1 MWWLIPLVM
10 ASVSPTPPSADRSAA
25 PSAASCR
32 AAVLDL
38 KPGEGVTLERARALT
53 EVVTSEVGAT
63 LSCAVISR
71 AEIEALMDFE
81 VSRQQGGCDTD
92 SCLAELGEA
101 LGVSRLVLGTI
112 QQVDGQTLVSL
123 RLVDMQSTQVLRR
136 VTDATAKSDAVI
148 PFVRW
153 LSRRLILGD
162 DDAGVR
168 PVDDTRVLERQ
179 MNLWRSLAW
188 ASVVGAGIAGV
199 GGGVLGASSLV
210 VQETLPS
217 LKSARGADRG
227 QIEGLQGAGPWLAGG
242 ANLGMY
248 VGVALGAVAVG
259 LFLLPA
265 DELVER
271 AP

>member
-1 MWWLIPLVM
+1 MWWFIPLVM
-10 ASVSPTPPSADRSAA
+10 ASASPTPPLAA
-25 PSAASCR
+25 PSAGTSTSCR

-153 LSRRLILGD
+153 LARRLILGD

-179 MNLWRSLAW
+179 MSVWRSLAW

-242 ANLGMY
+242 ANLGLY
-248 VGVALGAVAVG
+248 VGAGLGAVAVG

-265 DELVER
+265 DDLVER

>member
-1 MWWLIPLVM
+1 MWWFLSLVV
-10 ASVSPTPPSADRSAA
+10 ASSPSPSSSTSSPAPAA
-25 PSAASCR
+25 ACR

-123 RLVDMQSTQVLRR
+123 RLVDMQTTQVLRR
-136 VTDATAKSDAVI
+136 VTDATAKSDAVM

-153 LSRRLILGD
+153 LARRLILGD

-179 MNLWRSLAW
+179 MSLWRGLAW
-188 ASVVGAGIAGV
+188 TSVISASVAGV
-199 GGGVLGASSLV
+199 AGGVLGASSLV

-227 QIEGLQGAGPWLAGG
+227 QIDSLQAAGPWLAGG
-242 ANLGMY
+242 ANLGLY
-248 VGVALGAVAVG
+248 LGAGLGAVAIG
-259 LFLLPA
+259 LFLLPS
-265 DELVER
+265 DDLVER